1 MKSFLKTLFQVWVVC
16 AVVVVPIV
24 IFSGTKP
31 SEAKEENKT
40 TLYKIPSDLYAKYEF
55 MSIKQLD
62 NGNVFIVTKRYGK
75 ITEFDNDN
83 DGISFASREVNCK
96 DGTFRYQGEGDTV
109 EEMISNGKNHWA
121 DYPMRPLTE
130 GSISSFVAGHGCAQF
145 VKYTKEI

>member
-16 AVVVVPIV
+16 AVGFGVAIG
-24 IFSGTKP
+24 IFSDTKP

-40 TLYKIPSDLYAKYEF
+40 TLYKIPSDLYGKYEF

-75 ITEFDNDN
+75 ITEFDND
-83 DGISFASREVNCK
+83 GISFASREVDCK

-121 DYPMRPLTE
+121 DIPLSPLTE